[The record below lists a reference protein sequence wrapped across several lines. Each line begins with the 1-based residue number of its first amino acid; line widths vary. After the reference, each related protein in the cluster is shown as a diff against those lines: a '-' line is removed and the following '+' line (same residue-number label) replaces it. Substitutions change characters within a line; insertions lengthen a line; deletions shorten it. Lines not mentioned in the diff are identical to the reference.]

1 MITIWKSTIAKA
13 KALLRLIL
21 ASFMAMAGLWE
32 SGAVCAGLT
41 AKGQTCFNRLRNRA
55 TPCGHFHTGY
65 GHGIET

>member
-1 MITIWKSTIAKA
+1 MITIWKLTIAKA

-21 ASFMAMAGLWE
+21 ASFMAMAGFWE

>member
-1 MITIWKSTIAKA
+1 MITIWNSTIAKA
-13 KALLRLIL
+13 KALLRLIS
-21 ASFMAMAGLWE
+21 ASFMAMVGLWE
-32 SGAVCAGLT
+32 SGAVRAGLT